1 MKISVPIW
9 TWGFVVL
16 AAITSLY
23 SISLRHKVEAKN
35 KAVALAVEWPGI
47 QDAIAS
53 SGGGIEES
61 LAKLKQN
68 GLGMVVLPEETV
80 GSMMDR
86 GQVIRFP
93 GNQLGGDPIALEQVR
108 EGLSRRGV
116 SSVMDTQTLEAP
128 TLLVSNLSPD
138 ALKLI
143 SVGLPAE
150 ICKTIRDANLLILA
164 RHSNYFGIT
173 SQYIEQILEDSK
185 AKGAVGYL
193 PQGDQVL
200 GVRAQIKDT
209 AEELRALGMYYV
221 SPEFAKMTGETT
233 MLLKSADNTV
243 RLHAIQAAEID
254 KMSPG
259 EVVER
264 YARAFSERN
273 QRILLVRPFEDS
285 GIGALQSLSQS
296 LSSVAKAIH
305 KEQGALAAPRPW
317 SDPKVPFAVTAIIML
332 SVVGMSAGL
341 LMGLTSLSGLRLAGL
356 AGLVI
361 IFAYSLYKQ
370 DGSYLA
376 TLGAVVTPILAFL
389 LALNSWRRPAILIFV
404 AMSLVSLVGGLC
416 IAGLLNGPVFYVRAD
431 TFFAVKLAHFLP
443 IVVVGMLALRST
455 LSGFDWMKNPI
466 TYGATIIGMLV
477 LIGLAFMMART
488 GNDNPAAVS
497 GFELQL
503 RSLLEK
509 FLVVR
514 PRTKEFLFGHPAM
527 FVGLS
532 TYFIALR
539 SAITTYRE
547 KLKIVGLALI
557 TAGMIGQTSIVNTM
571 CHLHTPVIVG
581 LFRITIGLILGLVF
595 GAIIWL
601 VVRPRLARDLEVVA

>member
-1 MKISVPIW
+1 MKINVPIW

-16 AAITSLY
+16 AALTSLY

-35 KAVALAVEWPGI
+35 KAVALAVEWQVI

-53 SGGGIEES
+53 SGGSPEDALAS
-61 LAKLKQN
+61 LKNN

-80 GSMMDR
+80 GSLIDR
-86 GQVIRFP
+86 GQIIRLP
-93 GNQLGGDPIALEQVR
+93 NNALSGDPVALIQTQEA
-108 EGLSRRGV
+108 LSRRGI
-116 SSVMDTQTLEAP
+116 SSFMDARKSESP
-128 TLLVSNLSPD
+128 TLHILNMSPD

-143 SVGLPAE
+143 SLGLPAGT
-150 ICKTIRDANLLILA
+150 CKQIRDARLLILA
-164 RHSNYFGIT
+164 RHSNFFGVT
-173 SQYIEQILEDSK
+173 TQYIERILEDSK
-185 AKGAVGYL
+185 TKGAVGYL
-193 PQGDQVL
+193 PQGDQIL

-209 AEELRALGMYYV
+209 AEVLRNLKMYYA

-233 MLLKSADNTV
+233 MLLKSAYNTV

-254 KMSPG
+254 RMSPG

-285 GIGALQSLSQS
+285 GLTALQSLSQS
-296 LSSVAKAIH
+296 LNSVSRAIH

-317 SDPKVPFAVTAIIML
+317 NDPNVPQIVTSIIML
-332 SVVGMSAGL
+332 AVVGMSAGL
-341 LMGLTSLSGLRLAGL
+341 LLGLTTNSPMRLAGL
-356 AGLVI
+356 AVLVLV
-361 IFAYSLYKQ
+361 FAYGLYKH
-370 DGSYLA
+370 DASYLA
-376 TLGAVVTPILAFL
+376 TLGAIVTPILAFL
-389 LALNSWRRPAILIFV
+389 LALNSWRRPAILVF
-404 AMSLVSLVGGLC
+404 AGMSIVSLVGGLC

-443 IVVVGMLALRST
+443 IIIAGLIAVRSV
-455 LSGFDWMKNPI
+455 LSNLDWMKNPI

-477 LIGLAFMMART
+477 LVGLAFMMART
-488 GNDNPAAVS
+488 GNDNPGAVS

-509 FLVVR
+509 VLVVR
-514 PRTKEFLFGHPAM
+514 PRTKEFMFGHPAM

-532 TYFIALR
+532 VYFLALR
-539 SAITTYRE
+539 SAITPYRD
-547 KLKIVGLALI
+547 KLKILGLSLI
-557 TAGMIGQTSIVNTM
+557 SAGMIGQTSIVNTM

-581 LFRITIGLILGLVF
+581 LFRIMIGLILGLIF

-601 VVRPRLARDLEVVA
+601 VAKPRLARDLEVVA